1 LQRTACHVPFKGIY
15 LLENL
20 VPFRWLV
27 LVATR
32 RYSQPLA
39 TFRKSILD
47 EDKNME
53 DFIELFDSRSSFAT
67 HIVFVNNDE
76 LPEWLIQSG

>member
-1 LQRTACHVPFKGIY
+1 MPNLAVFSMILARKKCNGCHVS
-15 LLENL
+15 
-20 VPFRWLV
+20 WH
-27 LVATR
+27 
-32 RYSQPLA
+32 QPLTA
-39 TFRKSILD
+39 FRKSILD

-76 LPEWLIQSG
+76 LPE